1 MLSVVIATRDRANL
15 LAGALDS
22 LADQSGIAR
31 FEVVVADNGSSDPT
45 AEVVA
50 ERVDRFG
57 GALQRVFV
65 PEPNRG
71 LARNRGVAASKGEI
85 VAFVDDDVLLPEHFL
100 AAHERE
106 HRAGGPLAV
115 AGPILNV
122 PSPDVRPTPTLANA
136 SRAFFCTCNA
146 SLPRTAFD
154 AVGGFDETFNLY
166 GWEDTDLGIR
176 LRRSG
181 VKRAFA
187 WEAYLYHI
195 KPPHT
200 ETLEIA
206 LQKTTEKARMAAR
219 LVAKDP
225 SARTRL
231 ATGAYAANLAR
242 AALVAPPWSLGWYES
257 LARDERLPNGVRA
270 FARAQMLDGSYVREL
285 RRSLRDGR

>member
-1 MLSVVIATRDRANL
+1 MLSVVIATRDRAAL

-22 LADQSGIAR
+22 LADQSGIAQ
-31 FEVVVADNGSSDPT
+31 FEVVVADNGSSDRT

-65 PEPNRG
+65 AEPNRG

-85 VAFVDDDVLLPEHFL
+85 VVFVDDDVVLPEHFL
-100 AAHERE
+100 AAHKRE
-106 HRAGGPLAV
+106 HRAAGPLTV

-146 SLPRTAFD
+146 SLPRSAFD
-154 AVGGFDETFNLY
+154 AVGGFDEAFNLY

-181 VKRAFA
+181 VKRAFT

-200 ETLEIA
+200 ETLDVA

-225 SARTRL
+225 SSRTRL
-231 ATGAYAANLAR
+231 ATGAHVANVAR
-242 AALVAPPWSLGWYES
+242 AALVAPPWSLGWYEN
-257 LARDERLPNGVRA
+257 LARNERLPSGLRA
-270 FARAQMLDGSYVREL
+270 FARAQMLDGTYVREL
-285 RRSLRDGR
+285 RRSLRDDR